1 MAHATF
7 YRHRERY
14 YDESSDSWHQ
24 PLYSENFSSSSESE
38 IDPVDALANES
49 ENEPVD
55 ASASDS
61 EIHTMAIGK
70 QLQ

>member
-1 MAHATF
+1 M
-7 YRHRERY
+7 
-14 YDESSDSWHQ
+14 
-24 PLYSENFSSSSESE
+24 
-38 IDPVDALANES
+38 DALANES